1 MVYSD
6 LEISSG
12 FVISTFSV
20 LYMVLFAWRVPRT
33 PIELQYSWHKAL
45 LVPRLFEA
53 FLIARQEQTA
63 KEQCEARAVRW
74 GNSLLHQKISRH
86 LDHYYHLRCIS
97 YLHCKIVAI
106 YIINRQEKPVKCIQ
120 HVCYSLITFCGFQKL
135 ISKGKTQKRTSCNIT
150 EGSFSSDMTVYV
162 KAYETKVWSSKAATL
177 RRNEQMDGWPD
188 KQWPNEWMNEWTN
201 AHGQTNGQT
210 NE

>member
-1 MVYSD
+1 MVFSD
-6 LEISSG
+6 SEISSG

-20 LYMVLFAWRVPRT
+20 LYTVLFAWRVPRT

-86 LDHYYHLRCIS
+86 LDRYYHLRCIS

-106 YIINRQEKPVKCIQ
+106 YIINRQDRSSGYVFKSHCLRFAESKIQ
-120 HVCYSLITFCGFQKL
+120 IAAGKHDWLLQIT
-135 ISKGKTQKRTSCNIT
+135 KGKGVCKVKTVWIFCN
-150 EGSFSSDMTVYV
+150 F
-162 KAYETKVWSSKAATL
+162 
-177 RRNEQMDGWPD
+177 P
-188 KQWPNEWMNEWTN
+188 TN
-201 AHGQTNGQT
+201 R
-210 NE
+210 

>member
-1 MVYSD
+1 MVFSD

-86 LDHYYHLRCIS
+86 LDRYYHLRCIS

-150 EGSFSSDMTVYV
+150 EGSFSSDMTFYV
-162 KAYETKVWSSKAATL
+162 NAYETKVWSSKAATL

-188 KQWPNEWMNEWTN
+188 KQWTNEWMNEWMN
-201 AHGQTNGQT
+201 ECPRT
-210 NE
+210 NERINE